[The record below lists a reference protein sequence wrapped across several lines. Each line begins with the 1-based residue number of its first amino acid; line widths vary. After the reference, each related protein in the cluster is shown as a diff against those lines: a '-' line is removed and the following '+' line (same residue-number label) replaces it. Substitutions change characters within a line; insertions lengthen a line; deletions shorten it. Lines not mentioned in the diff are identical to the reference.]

1 MKMTQKKYV
10 CDIAVESYYTST
22 TLHSMDDFVY
32 VSTINPLQNMALG
45 VALSG
50 ATAKTS
56 ANVQDY

>member
-1 MKMTQKKYV
+1 M